1 MSEQDTQQQ
10 DQYHVTV
17 VPDTGEV
24 VVETYDDVAELVSR
38 LVALSHQSVT
48 VSIFQGRRLFTT
60 KGSQRYLKIDEKY
73 HPLFEEVVPEALE
86 LDSEGYLGDARLP
99 MIGVG
104 YASTE
109 KAAEEEDAPAEE
121 YDEDEYPEED

>member
-1 MSEQDTQQQ
+1 MSEQDSQQQ
-10 DQYHVTV
+10 EQYHLTV

-24 VVETYDDVAELVSR
+24 VVETYDDVEELVSR
-38 LVALSHQSVT
+38 LIALSHQSVT
-48 VSIFQGRRLFTT
+48 ISIFQGRRLFTT
-60 KGSQRYLKIDEKY
+60 KGSQRYLKIDEEY

-104 YASTE
+104 YASTGE
-109 KAAEEEDAPAEE
+109 AAEEEDVPAEE
-121 YDEDEYPEED
+121 YDEDAYAEED